1 MVLALNA
8 ETLNGLC
15 SKDQLELLDAIDHL
29 RLQGID
35 HYISLPQIIV
45 CGDQSSG
52 KSSVLE
58 AISGVPFPV
67 KSNLCTCFPTEL
79 VLRRA
84 ADTGVTVSIIS
95 DDPPKTPTQDDRHK
109 FHEELGGFEGFPDL
123 VEKAKVAMGITASGK
138 AFSKDR
144 LRVEITGPDRPH
156 LTIIDMPGLIH
167 SETKS
172 QSLADVK
179 LVRKV
184 VKGYMKQPR
193 SIILA
198 VVSAKNDFANQVVLN
213 FAREV
218 DKRGSRTMG
227 VITKPDTLVE
237 GSGSEAL
244 YISLARNNQVNFD
257 LGWHVLKNLDSET
270 QKGSSLLSHRN
281 AEEALFFSNSTWNE
295 LPSSMLGINELRKK
309 LSTVLLRQIALELPS
324 LIREINLKLNESREE
339 LEELGE
345 PRRTLDE
352 QRLKLLQISE
362 EFQSLVER
370 SVSGTYNGAFFEDA
384 ETSQGYQERIRAV
397 IQNMNKGFADEL
409 VKHGHRREISSGNS
423 KPSTNPEFVTRDKFL
438 DHVENIMR
446 RTRGRELLGI
456 FSPMVVADLFQQQSS
471 PWEKIAQDHVKK
483 SWDAVGDFLELVVAY
498 VADASIGDALIDK
511 IFQPA
516 LNRLLLSAKAKASKL
531 LDSHRRVHPITYNQA
546 YAETINAAETI
557 NGYRSHPREEI
568 SKIVGDFFGLNH
580 INGSQYINNY
590 QNLSGLV
597 DKLATRTEPNIERK
611 AASDALD
618 RMLAYYNIAMK
629 RFIDSIATE
638 VIEQKI
644 LMPLSNILSPVAV
657 FKMSPDLVE
666 LIAGESQESRK
677 RREGLTKKIDVLQKG
692 LKTCEHF
699 MDAKLRGEPLFRK
712 QEAQTKADLDHNE
725 ELTQFLS
732 VNGSETDDE

>member
-1 MVLALNA
+1 MVLAFNA
-8 ETLNGLC
+8 ENLNGLC

-45 CGDQSSG
+45 CGDQSAG

-84 ADTGVTVSIIS
+84 ADTGVTVSIIPDS
-95 DDPPKTPTQDDRHK
+95 PSKTPIQDGIHK
-109 FHEELGGFEGFPDL
+109 FHEELEGFEGFPDL
-123 VEKAKVAMGITASGK
+123 VEKAKLAMGISASGK

-172 QSLADVK
+172 QSAADVR
-179 LVRKV
+179 LVRTV
-184 VKGYMKQPR
+184 VKGYMRQKR

-227 VITKPDTLVE
+227 VITKPDTLVQ
-237 GSGSEAL
+237 GSDSEAL

-270 QKGSSLLSHRN
+270 QKGSSLMSNRN
-281 AEEALFFSNSTWNE
+281 TQEALFLSKGAWNE

-309 LSTVLLRQIALELPS
+309 LSSVLLRQIALELPS
-324 LIREINLKLNESREE
+324 LIREINLKLNKSREE

-370 SVSGTYNGAFFEDA
+370 SINGTYSGAFFEDA

-397 IQNMNKGFADEL
+397 IQNMNKVFADEL
-409 VKHGHRREISSGNS
+409 VKRGHRREISSAKS
-423 KPSTNPEFVTRDKFL
+423 QSSANPELITRDKFL
-438 DHVENIMR
+438 DHVENMMQ
-446 RTRGRELLGI
+446 RTRGRELPGI

-471 PWEKIAQDHVKK
+471 PWEQIAQDHVKK
-483 SWDAVGDFLELVVAY
+483 AWDAVGEFLELVVTY
-498 VADASIGDALIDK
+498 VADTSIGDALIDK

-516 LNRLLLSAKAKASKL
+516 LNRLLLSAKAKTTKL
-531 LDSHRRVHPITYNQA
+531 LDSHRRVHPITYNQE
-546 YAETINAAETI
+546 YAEAI
-557 NGYRSHPREEI
+557 NGPCTHPREEI
-568 SKIVGDFFGLNH
+568 SKIVRDFFKISSN
-580 INGSQYINNY
+580 ITGSHYIYDNQY
-590 QNLSGLV
+590 NLAALV
-597 DKLATRTEPNIERK
+597 DSLAKRTEPNIERK
-611 AASDALD
+611 AASEALD
-618 RMLAYYNIAMK
+618 RMLAYYNIAVK
-629 RFIDSIATE
+629 RFIDIIATE

-644 LMPLSNILSPVAV
+644 LMPISDILSPVAV

-677 RREGLTKKIDVLQKG
+677 KREELTRKVSVLQKG
-692 LKTCEHF
+692 LKICEHF
-699 MDAKLRGEPLFRK
+699 MDAKLRGEPLAHS
-712 QEAQTKADLDHNE
+712 EEPQTQVDLDHSDE
-725 ELTQFLS
+725 RTQFWS
-732 VNGSETDDE
+732 MNGFETDDE

>member
-1 MVLALNA
+1 MVLAFNA

-79 VLRRA
+79 VLRRSSE
-84 ADTGVTVSIIS
+84 TGVTVSIIPDNTS
-95 DDPPKTPTQDDRHK
+95 KTSAQDDLHK
-109 FHEELGGFEGFPDL
+109 FHQELEGFEGFPDL
-123 VEKAKVAMGITASGK
+123 VEKAKAAMGISTSGK

-227 VITKPDTLVE
+227 VITKPDTLVQ
-237 GSGSEAL
+237 GSPSEAL
-244 YISLARNNQVNFD
+244 YVSLAKNNQVNFD

-270 QKGSSLLSHRN
+270 QNGSSLLGHRN
-281 AEEALFFSNSTWNE
+281 AEEALFFSKGVWNE

-309 LSTVLLRQIALELPS
+309 LSSVLLRQIAFELPS
-324 LIREINLKLNESREE
+324 LIREINLKLDDSRED
-339 LEELGE
+339 LEKLGE

-352 QRLKLLQISE
+352 QRLRLLQISE

-384 ETSQGYQERIRAV
+384 ETDQGYQERIRAV
-397 IQNMNKGFADEL
+397 IQALNKGFANDL
-409 VKHGHRREISSGNS
+409 VKRGHRREIGEGKQASPND
-423 KPSTNPEFVTRDKFL
+423 PELVTRDKFL
-438 DHVENIMR
+438 DHVENMMQ
-446 RTRGRELLGI
+446 RTRGRELPGI
-456 FSPMVVADLFQQQSS
+456 FSSMVVADLFQQQSS
-471 PWEKIAQDHVKK
+471 PWERIAQGHVKK
-483 SWDAVGDFLELVVAY
+483 AWEAVGEFLELVVLY
-498 VADASIGDALIDK
+498 VADASIIDALVDK
-511 IFQPA
+511 IIQPA
-516 LNRLLLSAKAKASKL
+516 LSKLLMNAKSKANKL
-531 LDSHRRVHPITYNQA
+531 LDSHRRVHPITYNHE
-546 YAETINAAETI
+546 YAKTIHCHCCH
-557 NGYRSHPREEI
+557 SKDEI
-568 SKIVGDFFGLNH
+568 SKIIESFFGLSSIGTRQALN
-580 INGSQYINNY
+580 SYY
-590 QNLSGLV
+590 NLTTLV
-597 DKLATRTEPNIERK
+597 DNLAKQSVSNIERS
-611 AASDALD
+611 AACEALD
-618 RMLAYYNIAMK
+618 RMLSYYQIALK

-644 LMPLSNILSPVAV
+644 LMPLSDILSPVAV
-657 FKMSPDLVE
+657 FKMPPDLVE
-666 LIAGESQESRK
+666 LIAGESQESRTK
-677 RREGLTKKIDVLQKG
+677 REDLTKKIDVLQRG
-692 LKTCEHF
+692 LKTCERF
-699 MDAKLRGEPLFRK
+699 VDSKLKGR
-712 QEAQTKADLDHNE
+712 TSI
-725 ELTQFLS
+725 LS
-732 VNGSETDDE
+732 SPI

>member
-1 MVLALNA
+1 MVLAFNA

-84 ADTGVTVSIIS
+84 AETGVTVSIIPDNPS
-95 DDPPKTPTQDDRHK
+95 KTAAQDDLYK
-109 FHEELGGFEGFPDL
+109 FHEELEGFEGFPDL
-123 VEKAKVAMGITASGK
+123 VEKAKVAMGISASGK

-227 VITKPDTLVE
+227 VITKPDTLVQ

-270 QKGSSLLSHRN
+270 HSGSSLLSHRN
-281 AEEALFFSNSTWNE
+281 AEEARFFSNSTWSE
-295 LPSSMLGINELRKK
+295 LPSSMLGISELRKK
-309 LSTVLLRQIALELPS
+309 LSNVLLRQIALELPS
-324 LIREINLKLNESREE
+324 LIREINLKLDGSREE

-352 QRLKLLQISE
+352 QRLRLLQISE

-370 SVSGTYNGAFFEDA
+370 SINGTYTGAFFEDA
-384 ETSQGYQERIRAV
+384 ETSQGYQERIRAI
-397 IQNMNKGFADEL
+397 IQNMNKEFAEEL
-409 VKHGHRREISSGNS
+409 VKHGHRREISSGKNQS
-423 KPSTNPEFVTRDKFL
+423 STKPEFITRDKFL
-438 DHVENIMR
+438 DHVQNMMQ
-446 RTRGRELLGI
+446 RTRGRELPGI

-471 PWEKIAQDHVKK
+471 PWEQIAQDHVKK
-483 SWDAVGDFLELVVAY
+483 AWDAVGEFLELVVTY

-516 LNRLLLSAKAKASKL
+516 LNRLLLSAKAKTSKL
-531 LDSHRRVHPITYNQA
+531 LDSHRRIHPITYNQE
-546 YAETINAAETI
+546 YAEAIH
-557 NGYRSHPREEI
+557 SPCSPPREEI
-568 SKIVGDFFGLNH
+568 SKIVRDFFGLSS
-580 INGSQYINNY
+580 IGSSQYFGGSY
-590 QNLSGLV
+590 YDLSALV
-597 DKLATRTEPNIERK
+597 DSLAKRTEPNIERR
-611 AASDALD
+611 AASEALD

-629 RFIDSIATE
+629 RFIDGIATE

-644 LMPLSNILSPVAV
+644 LMPLSDILSPVAV

-666 LIAGESQESRK
+666 LIAGESQESRT
-677 RREGLTKKIDVLQKG
+677 RREELTKKIDVLQKG

-699 MDAKLRGEPLFRK
+699 MDAKLRGEPPSHSE
-712 QEAQTKADLDHNE
+712 EAQAKVDLDHSDE
-725 ELTQFLS
+725 RTQFLS
-732 VNGSETDDE
+732 MNGFETDDE

>member
-1 MVLALNA
+1 MVLAFNA

-58 AISGVPFPV
+58 AISGIPFPV

-79 VLRRA
+79 VLRRSA
-84 ADTGVTVSIIS
+84 ETGVTVSIIPDNTS
-95 DDPPKTPTQDDRHK
+95 KTSTQDDLHK
-109 FHEELGGFEGFPDL
+109 FHQELDGFEGFPDL
-123 VEKAKVAMGITASGK
+123 FEKAKGAMGISTSGK

-172 QSLADVK
+172 QSAADVK

-193 SIILA
+193 SVILA

-218 DKRGSRTMG
+218 DKKGSRTMG
-227 VITKPDTLVE
+227 VITKPDTLVQ

-244 YISLARNNQVNFD
+244 YVSLARNNQVNFD

-270 QKGSSLLSHRN
+270 QKGSSLLGSRN
-281 AEEALFFSNSTWNE
+281 AEEALFFSRGVWNE

-309 LSTVLLRQIALELPS
+309 LSHVLLRQIAFELPS
-324 LIREINLKLNESREE
+324 LIREINLKLDDSRED
-339 LEELGE
+339 LEKLGE

-352 QRLKLLQISE
+352 QRLRLLQISE

-370 SVSGTYNGAFFEDA
+370 SISGTYNGAFFEDA
-384 ETSQGYQERIRAV
+384 ETEQGYQERIRAV
-397 IQNMNKGFADEL
+397 IQALNKEFAKDL
-409 VKHGHRREISSGNS
+409 VKRGHRREIGTGERTT
-423 KPSTNPEFVTRDKFL
+423 PDDPEFVTRDKFL
-438 DHVENIMR
+438 DHVENMMQ
-446 RTRGRELLGI
+446 RTRGRELPGI
-456 FSPMVVADLFQQQSS
+456 FSSMVISDLFQQQSS
-471 PWEKIAQDHVKK
+471 PWEKIAQGHVKK
-483 SWDAVGDFLELVVAY
+483 AWEAVGEFLELVATY
-498 VADASIGDALIDK
+498 VADASISDALIDK
-511 IFQPA
+511 IIQPA
-516 LNRLLLSAKAKASKL
+516 LDKLLINAKNKTTKL
-531 LDSHRRVHPITYNQA
+531 LDSHRRVHPITYNQE
-546 YAETINAAETI
+546 YAETIH
-557 NGYRSHPREEI
+557 GHCCRSKEEI
-568 SKIVGDFFGLNH
+568 SRIVKNFFGVSSITSDQHLSSYYNMNTLVENLAKHSGSGIERSAACEALNRMLT
-580 INGSQYINNY
+580 YY
-590 QNLSGLV
+590 QN
-597 DKLATRTEPNIERK
+597 
-611 AASDALD
+611 AL
-618 RMLAYYNIAMK
+618 K

-644 LMPLSNILSPVAV
+644 LMPLSDILSPVAV
-657 FKMSPDLVE
+657 FKMPPDVVE
-666 LIAGESQESRK
+666 IIAGESQESRTK
-677 RREGLTKKIDVLQKG
+677 REELTKKIDVLQRG
-692 LKTCEHF
+692 LKTCERF
-699 MDAKLRGEPLFRK
+699 VDSKLKGERLPILEPPPVVEPEPDYEDERFPF
-712 QEAQTKADLDHNE
+712 T
-725 ELTQFLS
+725 
-732 VNGSETDDE
+732 NGYETSDE

>member
-1 MVLALNA
+1 MVLSFNA

-15 SKDQLELLDAIDHL
+15 SKDQLELLDAIDRL
-29 RLQGID
+29 RLQGVD

-84 ADTGVTVSIIS
+84 PETGVTVSIIP
-95 DDPPKTPTQDDRHK
+95 DDPPKTPTQDGRHN
-109 FHEELGGFEGFPDL
+109 FHKELEGFEGFPDL
-123 VEKAKVAMGITASGK
+123 VEKAKEAMGITASGK

-144 LRVEITGPDRPH
+144 LRVEISGPDRPH

-281 AEEALFFSNSTWNE
+281 TEEALFFSKSSWNE

-309 LSTVLLRQIALELPS
+309 LSNVLLRQIALELPS
-324 LIREINLKLNESREE
+324 LIREINLKLDESREE

-345 PRRTLDE
+345 PRRTHDE

-370 SVSGTYNGAFFEDA
+370 SINGTYNGAFFEDA
-384 ETSQGYQERIRAV
+384 ETPQGYQERIRAV
-397 IQNMNKGFADEL
+397 IQNMNKQFADEL
-409 VKHGHRREISSGNS
+409 MKHGHRREISSDNN

-438 DHVENIMR
+438 DHVEIMMQK
-446 RTRGRELLGI
+446 TRGRELPGI
-456 FSPMVVADLFQQQSS
+456 SSPMVIADLFQQQSS
-471 PWEKIAQDHVKK
+471 PWEQIAQDHVKK
-483 SWDAVGDFLELVVAY
+483 VWDAVGEFLELVVTY
-498 VADASIGDALIDK
+498 VADTSIGDALIDK
-511 IFQPA
+511 IAQPA
-516 LNRLLLSAKAKASKL
+516 LNRLLLSAKAKTNKL
-531 LDSHRRVHPITYNQA
+531 LDSHRRLHPITYNQA
-546 YAETINAAETI
+546 YAETIHSPC
-557 NGYRSHPREEI
+557 RPSRDEI
-568 SKIVGDFFGLNH
+568 SEIVRNFFGLNS
-580 INGSQYINNY
+580 IEKTSVYLYDKYYNFSD
-590 QNLSGLV
+590 LV
-597 DKLATRTEPNIERK
+597 DRLAKRTEPTIERR
-611 AASDALD
+611 AASEALD
-618 RMLAYYNIAMK
+618 RMLAYYNIAVK
-629 RFIDSIATE
+629 RFIDIIATE

-644 LMPLSNILSPVAV
+644 LMPLSDILSPVAV
-657 FKMSPDLVE
+657 FKMSPELVE

-677 RREGLTKKIDVLQKG
+677 KREELTKKIDVLRKG
-692 LKTCEHF
+692 LKTCQHF
-699 MDAKLRGEPLFRK
+699 MNAKLRGEPLSPLD
-712 QEAQTKADLDHNE
+712 EAQTTADLDHNDE
-725 ELTQFLS
+725 VTQFMS
-732 VNGSETDDE
+732 ANGFETDDE

>member
-1 MVLALNA
+1 MVLAFNA

-79 VLRRA
+79 VLRRSIE
-84 ADTGVTVSIIS
+84 TGVTVSIIPDNTS
-95 DDPPKTPTQDDRHK
+95 KTSAQDDLHK
-109 FHEELGGFEGFPDL
+109 FHEELDGFEGFPDL
-123 VEKAKVAMGITASGK
+123 VEKAKEAMGISSSGK

-172 QSLADVK
+172 QSAADVK

-184 VKGYMKQPR
+184 VKGYMKQAR

-218 DKRGSRTMG
+218 DMRGSRTMG
-227 VITKPDTLVE
+227 VITKPDTLVQ

-270 QKGSSLLSHRN
+270 QKGSSLLGYRN
-281 AEEALFFSNSTWNE
+281 AEEALFFSKGVWNE

-309 LSTVLLRQIALELPS
+309 LSSVLLRQIAFELPS
-324 LIREINLKLNESREE
+324 LIREINLKLDDSRED
-339 LEELGE
+339 LEKLGE

-352 QRLKLLQISE
+352 QRLRLLQISE

-370 SVSGTYNGAFFEDA
+370 SISGTYNGTFFEDA
-384 ETSQGYQERIRAV
+384 ETDQGYQERIRAV
-397 IQNMNKGFADEL
+397 IQALNKEFAKDL
-409 VKHGHRREISSGNS
+409 LKRGHRRVIGSGKQES
-423 KPSTNPEFVTRDKFL
+423 PTDPEPVTRDKFL
-438 DHVENIMR
+438 DHVENMMQ
-446 RTRGRELLGI
+446 RTRGRELPGI
-456 FSPMVVADLFQQQSS
+456 FSSMVITDLFQQQSS
-471 PWEKIAQDHVKK
+471 PWECIAQDHVKK
-483 SWDAVGDFLELVVAY
+483 AWEAVGEFLELVATY
-498 VADASIGDALIDK
+498 VADASISDALIDK
-511 IFQPA
+511 IIQPA
-516 LNRLLLSAKAKASKL
+516 LDKL
-531 LDSHRRVHPITYNQA
+531 LVNAKGKAAKLLNSHRRVHPITYNHE
-546 YAETINAAETI
+546 YAGTIHSHCCHSRDDIATI
-557 NGYRSHPREEI
+557 
-568 SKIVGDFFGLNH
+568 VCDFFGLSSVDVPNQTLVRH
-580 INGSQYINNY
+580 TYYNFNT
-590 QNLSGLV
+590 LV
-597 DKLATRTEPNIERK
+597 DNLAKHSESGIERS
-611 AASDALD
+611 AACEALD
-618 RMLAYYNIAMK
+618 RMLAYYQIALK

-644 LMPLSNILSPVAV
+644 LMPLSDILSPVAV

-666 LIAGESQESRK
+666 IIAGESQKSRTK
-677 RREGLTKKIDVLQKG
+677 REELTKKIDVLQRG
-692 LKTCEHF
+692 LKTCEQF
-699 MDAKLRGEPLFRK
+699 VDSKLKGERPPDSEK
-712 QEAQTKADLDHNE
+712 IETEVDVDE
-725 ELTQFLS
+725 EILMPTENGYDTQ
-732 VNGSETDDE
+732 DE